1 MFIAGE
7 CGREREREVK
17 GPALWELA
25 VRVCA
30 RTYPRPR
37 ARTKTIARPRGRV
50 TTAGKRY
57 IIAREVFWAGA
68 ACPRGRRGEGASGSG
83 GGNKKDGRL
92 RVAWWTRWSTTVTA
106 LEGQKSMKQGVSNM
120 VHNKADA

>member
-7 CGREREREVK
+7 YRREREREVK

-68 ACPRGRRGEGASGSG
+68 ACSRAERRRFRIGRGKQKGWALAGRLVDAMV
-83 GGNKKDGRL
+83 DGRD
-92 RVAWWTRWSTTVTA
+92 RA
-106 LEGQKSMKQGVSNM
+106 
-120 VHNKADA
+120 